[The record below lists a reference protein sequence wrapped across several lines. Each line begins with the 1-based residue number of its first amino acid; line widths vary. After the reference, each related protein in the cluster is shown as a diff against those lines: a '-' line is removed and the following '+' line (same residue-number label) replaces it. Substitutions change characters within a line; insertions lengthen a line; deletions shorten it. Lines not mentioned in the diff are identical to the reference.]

1 MKITAVKTHKI
12 TTKDKNLH
20 TIFDQY
26 LPTLKEKSILAVTSK
41 IVSISQGRVVSLTH
55 ADKDTLIEEES
66 QFYLPRNENKYN
78 VSLTI
83 TQNTLVASAGI
94 DESNSDGN
102 YILWPQDP
110 QRAAN
115 DIRAY
120 LQKKFHLKEIGVV
133 ITDSK
138 TTPLRWGVTAIA
150 IAFSGVEP
158 LKNYVGSPD
167 LFGRP
172 FVYEKMSIIDNLASA
187 AALEM
192 GEGNEQ
198 TPLAVIED
206 AKAVEF
212 VAANPSV
219 EELGSLHIKPDEDLY
234 APLLQSVRWKKGKK

>member
-110 QRAAN
+110 
-115 DIRAY
+115 
-120 LQKKFHLKEIGVV
+120 
-133 ITDSK
+133 
-138 TTPLRWGVTAIA
+138 
-150 IAFSGVEP
+150 
-158 LKNYVGSPD
+158 
-167 LFGRP
+167 
-172 FVYEKMSIIDNLASA
+172 
-187 AALEM
+187 
-192 GEGNEQ
+192 
-198 TPLAVIED
+198 
-206 AKAVEF
+206 
-212 VAANPSV
+212 
-219 EELGSLHIKPDEDLY
+219 
-234 APLLQSVRWKKGKK
+234 